1 MVTAETKLKYKGR
14 SLSWLEDKLQELINY
29 KVRQRDSLNGFFI
42 CISCQELKPVNQ
54 MNSGHY
60 FAKEFYKSV
69 RFDLDNCNGQCV
81 RCNKYLSGNL
91 IPYRANLLKKIGAER
106 LAQLE
111 KKAELRNFKYSR
123 EFLITQIEKLKYDNR
138 S

>member
-1 MVTAETKLKYKGR
+1 MVTPEILSKYRGK
-14 SLSWLEDKLQELINY
+14 SISYLEEKLQELVNA
-29 KVRQRDSLNGFFI
+29 KVRKRDSLNGFFI
-42 CISCQELKPVNQ
+42 CISCQELKPKNQ

-91 IPYRANLLKKIGAER
+91 IPYRANLLKKIGADR

-111 KKAELRNFKYSR
+111 RKAEIKNFKYSR
-123 EFLITQIEKLKYDNR
+123 EFLIELIEKYKNI
-138 S
+138 

>member
-1 MVTAETKLKYKGR
+1 MVTPEILSKYRGK
-14 SLSWLEDKLQELINY
+14 SIAYLEDKLQELVNA
-29 KVRQRDSLNGFFI
+29 KVRKRDSLNGFFI
-42 CISCQELKPVNQ
+42 CISCQELKPKNQ

-91 IPYRANLLKKIGAER
+91 IPYRANLLKKIGADR

-111 KKAELRNFKYSR
+111 RKAEIKNFKYSR
-123 EFLITQIEKLKYDNR
+123 EFLIELIEKYKNI
-138 S
+138 